1 MTTRSASEVSPRA
14 RRVWDRLTEWY
25 GTRLAEMYG
34 PNPPRD
40 WRRLVDRSNDFDVR
54 RALNT
59 IRTKHPSHPPTLPE
73 FESALRPPPPVHREP
88 HEATLQERL
97 VAHVMKT
104 RHLPPAQIIARWT
117 FLYERVQWTDRENRP
132 RDELA
137 KCIGVFVPPVEGA
150 SGFSVSAS
158 ELTGP

>member
-1 MTTRSASEVSPRA
+1 MTRSTTEVSPRA

-25 GTRLAEMYG
+25 GTRVAETYG

-40 WRRLVDRSNDFDVR
+40 WCRLVDRSNDFDVK

-73 FESALRPPPPVHREP
+73 FESALRRPAPVHREP
-88 HEATLQERL
+88 ADATIQERL
-97 VAHVMKT
+97 VAYVVKHYRLT
-104 RHLPPAQIIARWT
+104 TAQLVAHWT
-117 FLYERVQWTDRENRP
+117 FLYERAQWTDQLGRT

-137 KCIGVFVPPVEGA
+137 TCVGVWVPAGDGA
-150 SGFSVSAS
+150 QGFRVSAS
-158 ELTGP
+158 ELGLE